1 MPMSITGLPVG
12 VGGQG
17 RTQFFNFQYDD
28 SLSTARGLD
37 LAADLMNYCDD
48 DMSQLAAWFS
58 GRALDMSPPIIVSLV
73 NPATDAAGNPTQT
86 LGGSWYGG
94 GPWPLQVTIAIGEF
108 PLGAGTATMLA
119 RYLLVSEVSEMYMR
133 AINATGFRNP
143 WFRSFSEGNK
153 GEALS
158 RFLAAQFLLRAY
170 PGASAIPWVM
180 VPKGGLVWNVT
191 NLWLDSAREDWLEVN
206 DEDIAPDKVIGCG
219 TLFLFYL
226 YDQLGYRIED
236 IINAGGGHLSN
247 VYENLTGDSAL
258 NAWGKFSGIV
268 DSHYPH
274 SAAASTPPGSPG
286 GFTPSYSPTLDSVF
300 PVPDLTVF
308 SATTLVTWVKGPNP
322 PVVVVGVDHPSK
334 VPPPLP
340 ITISSSH
347 PAIIP
352 APSVT
357 VGASAKSVV
366 TPLTVLPQGA
376 GFTSQLVTLT
386 ASYAGRT
393 LTSNVRV
400 VSPDAAGLPH
410 LEIDVDRSADPCRP
424 LFVEGVDQILEV
436 TNLFVFADQTGL
448 SFSWSVNG
456 ATADALNTSSLRIS
470 TLPSAGTKVTV
481 QVTVTNAQGLHAAGT
496 LTFETVALDLKLI
509 DKELRCRLNR
519 LINLNL
525 SIPEWA
531 PIEGDGRQR
540 RLKVLGEQVRSVS
553 NGAARVTSMIRSME
567 QRQ

>member
-1 MPMSITGLPVG
+1 MG
-12 VGGQG
+12 
-17 RTQFFNFQYDD
+17 
-28 SLSTARGLD
+28 
-37 LAADLMNYCDD
+37 
-48 DMSQLAAWFS
+48 
-58 GRALDMSPPIIVSLV
+58 
-73 NPATDAAGNPTQT
+73 
-86 LGGSWYGG
+86 
-94 GPWPLQVTIAIGEF
+94 
-108 PLGAGTATMLA
+108 
-119 RYLLVSEVSEMYMR
+119 
-133 AINATGFRNP
+133 
-143 WFRSFSEGNK
+143 
-153 GEALS
+153 
-158 RFLAAQFLLRAY
+158 
-170 PGASAIPWVM
+170 
-180 VPKGGLVWNVT
+180 WNVT
-191 NLWLDSAREDWLEVN
+191 NLWLDSARDNWLEVN
-206 DEDIAPDKVIGCG
+206 DEDHVPDKVIGCG

-274 SAAASTPPGSPG
+274 GPAASTPPGSPG
-286 GFTPSYSPTLDSVF
+286 GFTPSYSPRLDSVF

-308 SATTLVTWVKGPNP
+308 SATGQVTWVKGPNP

-340 ITISSSH
+340 ITITSSH

-357 VGASAKSVV
+357 IGASAKTVI
-366 TPLTVLPQGA
+366 TPLTVLAQGA

-400 VSPDAAGLPH
+400 VSPDAVGLPH

-424 LFVEGVDQILEV
+424 LFVEGADQIFEV
-436 TNLFVFADQTGL
+436 TNLSVFADQTGL
-448 SFSWSVNG
+448 AFAWSVSG
-456 ATADALNTSSLRIS
+456 AAADALDTSSPRIS

-481 QVTVTNAQGLHAAGT
+481 QVTVTNAQGLHATGT

-525 SIPEWA
+525 SIPEWT
-531 PIEGDGRQR
+531 PIEGEARQK

-553 NGAARVTSMIRSME
+553 SGAARVASMIRGME
-567 QRQ
+567 ERQ